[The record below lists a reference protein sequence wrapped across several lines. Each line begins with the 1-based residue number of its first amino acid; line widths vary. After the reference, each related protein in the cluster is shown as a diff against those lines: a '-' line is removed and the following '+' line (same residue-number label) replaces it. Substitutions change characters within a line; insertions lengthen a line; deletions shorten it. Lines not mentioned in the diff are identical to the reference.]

1 MSTPL
6 RTGLSKTVGWWS
18 DRRIPTALR
27 PLVYRSYARL
37 TGADLDEAVG
47 PLSIYPSLGAFFVR
61 RLKPGARPLP
71 EDPGLLPSP
80 ADGRL
85 QALDRIEGNSLLQAK
100 GQSYPATE
108 LLGDLATPEQLEGA
122 WAWTIYLSPRDYHRV
137 HAPCDAELRE
147 VRWLGHSRWS
157 VAPKVVA
164 KRPRLYLENE
174 RAVLELA
181 VGEHRLWVVLV
192 GAVNVGRLR
201 VVGVPQGGP
210 ASARRDP
217 RFERGAELGRFEMGS
232 TVVMVASPGLAEPA
246 PDLKL
251 DQPLR
256 LGEVIGRFGPA

>member
-6 RTGLSKTVGWWS
+6 RTGLSRAVGWFS

-47 PLSIYPSLGAFFVR
+47 PLQIYPSLGAFFVR
-61 RLKPGARPLP
+61 RLRPGARPLP
-71 EDPGLLPSP
+71 EDLGLLPSP

-85 QALDRIEGNSLLQAK
+85 QALDRIANDSLLQAK
-100 GQSYPATE
+100 GQAYSPAE
-108 LLGDLATPEQLEGA
+108 LLGGLATPEQLEGA

-137 HAPCDAELRE
+137 HAPCRAELRDL
-147 VRWLGHSRWS
+147 RWLGHSRWS

-174 RAVLELA
+174 RVALELA
-181 VGEHRLWVVLV
+181 VGDERLWLVLV

-210 ASARRDP
+210 ANARRDP
-217 RFERGAELGRFEMGS
+217 VFERGDELGRFEMGS
-232 TVVMVASPGLAEPA
+232 TVVLIASPGLAQPA
-246 PDLKL
+246 PGLEL
-251 DQPLR
+251 GQPLR
-256 LGEVIGRFGPA
+256 LGQPIGRFETP